1 MLIKNRVGITL
12 LTLDFTTNIKKYQG
26 GNMENNKNLLTETL
40 NLLEKNN
47 RTWEDVTEVFVVGKY
62 NIGKDEFHKLASSTN
77 YNWDKDE
84 INRNLV
90 IKGNDFIINVHY
102 AEGFR
107 TYLDLIDLKVP
118 ELSVDNPNLF
128 NFLAVN
134 SIANATNPLT
144 PLFIVLI
151 SFLFLFLSFLLLLL

>member
-1 MLIKNRVGITL
+1 MTATKLKQMLIKNRVGITL

-128 NFLAVN
+128 NFFNNEYVGD
-134 SIANATNPLT
+134 
-144 PLFIVLI
+144 
-151 SFLFLFLSFLLLLL
+151 

>member
-1 MLIKNRVGITL
+1 
-12 LTLDFTTNIKKYQG
+12 
-26 GNMENNKNLLTETL
+26 MENNKNLLNETL

-47 RTWEDVTEVFVVGKY
+47 KTWEDVTDVFVIGKY

-77 YNWDKDE
+77 YNWNKDE

-102 AEGFR
+102 ADGFR

-128 NFLAVN
+128 NFFNNEYVGD
-134 SIANATNPLT
+134 
-144 PLFIVLI
+144 
-151 SFLFLFLSFLLLLL
+151 